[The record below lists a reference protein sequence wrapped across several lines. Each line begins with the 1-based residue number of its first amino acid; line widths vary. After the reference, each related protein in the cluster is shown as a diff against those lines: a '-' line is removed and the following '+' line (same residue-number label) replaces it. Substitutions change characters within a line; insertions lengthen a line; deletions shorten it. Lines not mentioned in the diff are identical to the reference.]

1 MKGVDRKRKN
11 VNKLKINKRKKINVK
26 EDALNQNVTN
36 PFSALLLLHKQTID
50 TRSIRTSPKKAAD
63 TMYGRISMKDSQKTG
78 IFYNR
83 KKKRT
88 NV

>member
-36 PFSALLLLHKQTID
+36 PFSALLLLHKQTIN
-50 TRSIRTSPKKAAD
+50 TRSIRTSPKRAAD
-63 TMYGRISMKDSQKTG
+63 TMYHLLVESP
-78 IFYNR
+78 
-83 KKKRT
+83 
-88 NV
+88 

>member
-11 VNKLKINKRKKINVK
+11 VTKTNEKKFNVK

-50 TRSIRTSPKKAAD
+50 TRSIRTTPKRAAD
-63 TMYGRISMKDSQKTG
+63 TMYHLPVESP
-78 IFYNR
+78 
-83 KKKRT
+83 
-88 NV
+88 